1 MIKPIFPVWCKWLRF
16 LLYGLLGFFA
26 LYFGLLLVALSLE
39 TYLVFE
45 KPVTQADAIVVMAG
59 SPAERLPAASFLY
72 KQGTATKIILTND
85 GVFSSWSELFQ
96 RNLYEIEWAEQAL
109 IKAGIPEQAIVKLP
123 FSESG
128 TYFDAKHAVEYALDK
143 KINSLVIVTSDHH
156 TRRTYWTF
164 NLMANELDIELGIYP
179 ASPFELVG
187 ENVLYSYKR
196 AKLLFVEFI
205 KLIYYKMKY
214 GF

>member
-1 MIKPIFPVWCKWLRF
+1 MIL
-16 LLYGLLGFFA
+16 A
-26 LYFGLLLVALSLE
+26 
-39 TYLVFE
+39 
-45 KPVTQADAIVVMAG
+45 
-59 SPAERLPAASFLY
+59 
-72 KQGTATKIILTND
+72 ND
-85 GVFSSWSELFQ
+85 GVSSAWSKLFK

-109 IKAGIPEQAIVKLP
+109 IKDGIPEQAIVKLP

-179 ASPFELVG
+179 ASPSELVG

-205 KLIYYKMKY
+205 KLIYYEMKY
-214 GF
+214 GE